1 MTGIAA
7 RSTKRAPA
15 STTSR
20 RIRKAVAPRCA
31 IWRARQVRS
40 LRVELYGTKKE
51 RGPRWGQRDRG
62 NQTRVPPS
70 KIRLVSKQALV
81 QISVVEKS
89 TAALLCVGISSW
101 RGSHALELR
110 KATSNVPGIFM
121 STPNGVYIDIAK
133 VEALPEAICLAK
145 KEAVARGLIE
155 SRSEDA
161 SCS

>member
-1 MTGIAA
+1 LPPAA
-7 RSTKRAPA
+7 PFG
-15 STTSR
+15 
-20 RIRKAVAPRCA
+20 
-31 IWRARQVRS
+31 ARVRS
-40 LRVELYGTKKE
+40 GASGWSYMEPKRKE
-51 RGPRWGQRDRG
+51 ARAGGSVIEG
-62 NQTRVPPS
+62 IKTRVPPS